1 MAFYGRK
8 EELSV
13 LKEALDKK
21 GFRGILL
28 WGRRHIGKSTL
39 ISEAIK
45 NFDGLVVYYQ
55 CLKADDATNLQGLL
69 AAYALGSAYSGS
81 LHFGDIADFFEF
93 VLEREKNRKV
103 VFILD
108 EYPYWRERPV
118 RSRFGFSL

>member
-93 VLEREKNRKV
+93 VLEREKT
-103 VFILD
+103 
-108 EYPYWRERPV
+108 E
-118 RSRFGFSL
+118 SRFYSG